1 MNHPLPIVWNIRLDK
16 LKRTR
21 KNILFAL
28 KIVELIFRRYKKSI
42 LLSEEKLINFNNF
55 LIGLAEEN
63 NRKNELK

>member
-1 MNHPLPIVWNIRLDK
+1 MASVNVNHPLPIIWKVKLDK

-55 LIGLAEEN
+55 LIKLTEEG
-63 NRKNELK
+63 R

>member
-63 NRKNELK
+63 NMKNEIK